1 MATLAL
7 ISFTHSDPLCRAISG
22 IDTVRATPSAI
33 LDGVIEGRYDYGM
46 VSLLGYIR
54 NMDRLSLIDSGTIH
68 SNGKI
73 LSTILVSTQL
83 SIKKGSQVSVTAHSE
98 TTLFYA
104 KAISERLGLDLEF
117 IPSRF
122 TEARDLLS
130 ERDYALVIGDEAL
143 KVYQSRYRILMDIGF
158 EFSLLFHLPP
168 VFAVTVAG
176 KDSVSPP
183 INGII
188 DDAVRNSSLYREE
201 SVKVNSGK
209 LGVKDHILAEY
220 YSLLRYGFDDSVRKS
235 IEFVESIY
243 SSGRRDQV

>member
-83 SIKKGSQVSVTAHSE
+83 SIKRGSQVSVTA
-98 TTLFYA
+98 
-104 KAISERLGLDLEF
+104 
-117 IPSRF
+117 
-122 TEARDLLS
+122 
-130 ERDYALVIGDEAL
+130 
-143 KVYQSRYRILMDIGF
+143 
-158 EFSLLFHLPP
+158 
-168 VFAVTVAG
+168 
-176 KDSVSPP
+176 
-183 INGII
+183 
-188 DDAVRNSSLYREE
+188 
-201 SVKVNSGK
+201 
-209 LGVKDHILAEY
+209 
-220 YSLLRYGFDDSVRKS
+220 
-235 IEFVESIY
+235 
-243 SSGRRDQV
+243 